1 MDRKLSQIL
10 ALLQGPDRR
19 EGRRPPHDNFGR
31 PPRNDDDD
39 GDDIPPPCPRGPG
52 AGIRDRPPADVP
64 PPADNT
70 NTGPGAGTGAI
81 PSANHLNL
89 TGPALATIRPIVNVE
104 PEEVRELEP
113 RAPAAAPPRSCAAP
127 APPAAP
133 APDQPAE
140 AADPDPDYIIPIDD
154 LHAAMKALSDK
165 HKRSTYPELA
175 SVVKTLGQV
184 HPEYSASE
192 SLKGLV
198 LYNVLMNRSSG

>member
-39 GDDIPPPCPRGPG
+39 GDDIPPPHPRGPG
-52 AGIRDRPPADVP
+52 AGIRDRTPTDVP

-70 NTGPGAGTGAI
+70 NTGAGTGAI

-113 RAPAAAPPRSCAAP
+113 RAPAASPPAARAAP

-175 SVVKTLGQV
+175 SVVKTLAQV
-184 HPEYSASE
+184 HPDYSVSE

-198 LYNVLMNRSSG
+198 LDNVLMNRSSG